1 MNPRA
6 LLAAFVAVATVTT
19 IAMAG
24 PAVAGTSAAAVS
36 APAPAVLRHVN
47 LRGAFDRARLS
58 TRTGPRAGVVPTIDA
73 QVHRPAAAG
82 RADIACSEP
91 DCKLSYGGGAVQQSP
106 RVYLVLWGP
115 NWTSSSSAYQYLAAF
130 YDGLGVTPDDTWSA
144 ITSQYGDS
152 SGAPAF
158 GSAVYA
164 GALQDTSTPP
174 DLVTPDD
181 LAAEAA
187 GAASYLGITDL
198 GDAQVV
204 VASQSG
210 TCFSDGFAG
219 SCGVPTTATT
229 AYCGWHA
236 MTTGGVAFTN
246 LPYALDA
253 GSECGEN
260 WINPGAAGTYDGFST
275 IAGHEYAETIT
286 DPDPP
291 TGWIDMA
298 DAVSGGEIADKCAWG
313 GTIFG
318 RHDPAGDVTL
328 STGTFAMQSLWSNAA
343 GGCVLASG
351 PSLTISNP
359 GTQTSTLGVAVDL
372 SVPASGGSPGT
383 LSFAAAGL
391 PDGLAMSATTGQ
403 ITGKPATTAGTWH
416 PTVTVVDGTQ
426 SAHVTFTWLVSSKA
440 AAVSGYAAKCL
451 DDYRSRTAA
460 GTKVDLWPCD
470 QQARQ
475 RVTFEANGELR
486 LGGKCVTDR
495 GGATVLE
502 PCSGASD
509 QIWSR
514 RASGE
519 YVVRSGSRCLAVPG
533 NSTAN
538 GTQLRLSACTDAK
551 RERWSLP

>member
-6 LLAAFVAVATVTT
+6 LLAASVAVSA
-19 IAMAG
+19 IAVAG
-24 PAVAGTSAAAVS
+24 PAVAGTAATATS
-36 APAPAVLRHVN
+36 APLLPHVN
-47 LRGAFDRARLS
+47 LRGAFDRARPS
-58 TRTGPRAGVVPTIDA
+58 TKAGLISGVVPTIDA
-73 QVHRPAAAG
+73 QVDRQAGAG

-91 DCKLSYGGGAVQQSP
+91 DCDLHYGGGRVQQSP
-106 RVYLVLWGP
+106 HVYLVLWGP
-115 NWTSSSSAYQYLAAF
+115 NWSSASPAYQYLAAF
-130 YDGLGVTPDDTWSA
+130 YSGLGVTPDDTWSP

-158 GSAVYA
+158 GSSVYA

-174 DLVTPDD
+174 DPVTPDD
-181 LAAEAA
+181 VAAEAA
-187 GAASYLGITDL
+187 GAASHLGITDL

-229 AYCGWHA
+229 GYCGWHA

-260 WINPGAAGTYDGFST
+260 WINAGAAGTFDGFST
-275 IAGHEYAETIT
+275 IAGHEYAETVT

-291 TGWIDMA
+291 TGWIDTA
-298 DAVSGGEIADKCAWG
+298 DSISGGEIGDKCAWG
-313 GTIFG
+313 GTVFG
-318 RHDPAGDVTL
+318 LPDPAADVTL

-343 GGCVLASG
+343 GGCVMASG
-351 PSLTISNP
+351 PSLTISSP
-359 GTQTSTLGVAVDL
+359 GTQTSTLGVNVDL
-372 SVPASGGSPGT
+372 SMSASGGGTST
-383 LSFAAAGL
+383 LSFAAVGL

-416 PTVTVVDGTQ
+416 PIVTVSDGTQ
-426 SAHVTFTWLVSSKA
+426 SAHATFAWLVSSKA
-440 AAVSGYAAKCL
+440 AAVSGYAAKCV
-451 DDYRSRTAA
+451 DAYRGRTAA
-460 GTKVDLWPCD
+460 GTKVDLWSCD
-470 QQARQ
+470 RQARQ

-495 GGATVLE
+495 SGATVLE
-502 PCSGASD
+502 RCTGASD
-509 QIWSR
+509 QTWSR

-533 NSTAN
+533 SSSAN
-538 GTQLRLSACTDAK
+538 GTQLRLSACTDSK